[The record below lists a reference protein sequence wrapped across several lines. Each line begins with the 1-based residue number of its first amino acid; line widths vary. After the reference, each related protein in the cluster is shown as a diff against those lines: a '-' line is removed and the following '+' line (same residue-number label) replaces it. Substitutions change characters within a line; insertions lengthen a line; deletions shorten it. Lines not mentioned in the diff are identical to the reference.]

1 MGVAEAT
8 KGNGR
13 MKREKQ
19 SKRKGGGGP
28 AKKENEILSY
38 SKRLSGFKKHLLGLP
53 VVPSR
58 QSGTT
63 CLTSAGTFLL
73 FLFYQFHLTLYNR
86 YNSPTPDRKEEIN
99 MKLFSITT
107 HVLYR

>member
-28 AKKENEILSY
+28 AKKENEILIF

-63 CLTSAGTFLL
+63 CLTSAGTFALISIL
-73 FLFYQFHLTLYNR
+73 SVSF
-86 YNSPTPDRKEEIN
+86 NS
-99 MKLFSITT
+99 LQ
-107 HVLYR
+107 